1 MQSGLQNKDREALQ
15 SMYEKLKSRTKTD
28 RQQEQSLK
36 QTERMLA
43 QDRYWDT
50 YASEGQVQGLAQ
62 ELQNFAEENA
72 EILFGDVREMK
83 DDTVARYAS
92 EEQKAQLQTLR
103 ARRDELKGKERKK
116 MNRRIYDVN
125 RQVQTELHERLDK
138 ELDER
143 MGAMMMR
150 DAVENTVPIPYR
162 ETLRKMQLNASG
174 DYGVPAEERMQDVDS
189 MLALEKTAE
198 TVRDASVRSVF
209 AQKHLQ
215 SRLSGNALKYLKLR
229 AERVNKARSSLT
241 ARMEKEKKKY
251 EKKYKGVLPAQQ
263 IEQRFAER
271 VEHYKRFQADSGHP
285 PPSDAEARRELLHRA
300 VKPVTYEELTRQGGA
315 LERYRG
321 TVLDRVRSVAPGIPE
336 MALAYQPQL
345 ALVVGERNDE
355 LRRQRKPEITQEQ
368 AEQMVQEY
376 LSAVME
382 KGAFRF
388 RCSGTVFG
396 LIADDKMKTQM
407 ETGTSGG
414 MNNAPVREALS
425 SEMFGQERGLV
436 HPTEYENYGYLGSRS
451 DLTDMTKSGTRQYGS
466 VSVKLNKERMRG
478 RTTCVLGDSLDTR
491 ESSQPTPVSAPG
503 MTAAGATAK
512 LELLRI
518 AHEYCSLSDEEKQKF
533 SCLDPEEMLAR
544 IQKAELLAGRAGTA
558 YFELQFHGDVT
569 VRDMEEVVVSMPAK
583 VMTKRVAGPDGKV
596 RMETREEAAKRVI
609 REQREALQQMIDKV
623 EEINSHPE
631 KYGRTGMPPLKLSVA
646 GKLASPA
653 MIAMI
658 PKKYRGELE

>member
-15 SMYEKLKSRTKTD
+15 SMYEQLKSRTKTD

-241 ARMEKEKKKY
+241 ARM
-251 EKKYKGVLPAQQ
+251 
-263 IEQRFAER
+263 
-271 VEHYKRFQADSGHP
+271 
-285 PPSDAEARRELLHRA
+285 
-300 VKPVTYEELTRQGGA
+300 
-315 LERYRG
+315 
-321 TVLDRVRSVAPGIPE
+321 
-336 MALAYQPQL
+336 
-345 ALVVGERNDE
+345 
-355 LRRQRKPEITQEQ
+355 
-368 AEQMVQEY
+368 
-376 LSAVME
+376 
-382 KGAFRF
+382 
-388 RCSGTVFG
+388 
-396 LIADDKMKTQM
+396 
-407 ETGTSGG
+407 
-414 MNNAPVREALS
+414 
-425 SEMFGQERGLV
+425 
-436 HPTEYENYGYLGSRS
+436 
-451 DLTDMTKSGTRQYGS
+451 
-466 VSVKLNKERMRG
+466 
-478 RTTCVLGDSLDTR
+478 
-491 ESSQPTPVSAPG
+491 
-503 MTAAGATAK
+503 
-512 LELLRI
+512 
-518 AHEYCSLSDEEKQKF
+518 
-533 SCLDPEEMLAR
+533 
-544 IQKAELLAGRAGTA
+544 
-558 YFELQFHGDVT
+558 
-569 VRDMEEVVVSMPAK
+569 
-583 VMTKRVAGPDGKV
+583 
-596 RMETREEAAKRVI
+596 
-609 REQREALQQMIDKV
+609 
-623 EEINSHPE
+623 
-631 KYGRTGMPPLKLSVA
+631 
-646 GKLASPA
+646 
-653 MIAMI
+653 
-658 PKKYRGELE
+658 